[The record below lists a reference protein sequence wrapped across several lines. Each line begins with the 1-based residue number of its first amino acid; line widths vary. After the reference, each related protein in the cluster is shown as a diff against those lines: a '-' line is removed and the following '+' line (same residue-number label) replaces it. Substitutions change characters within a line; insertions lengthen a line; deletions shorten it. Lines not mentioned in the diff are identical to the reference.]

1 MPRITVQMIEGRTID
16 QKRKM
21 VEELTEVICRNCNV
35 PETSVSILFQDMRR
49 EDFAR
54 NGKLVCDE

>member
-1 MPRITVQMIEGRTID
+1 MPRITVQMLEGRTID

-21 VEELTEVICRNCNV
+21 VEEITDVICRNCNV
-35 PETSVSILFQDMRR
+35 TEQSVTIVFQDMRR
-49 EDFAR
+49 DDFAR

>member
-1 MPRITVQMIEGRTID
+1 MPRVTVQLIEGRTIE

-21 VEELTEVICRNCNV
+21 VEEITDVICRNCNV
-35 PETSVSILFQDMRR
+35 TEKAVTIVFQDMLKH
-49 EDFAR
+49 DFAR